1 MIKAD
6 GGELTFKGN
15 RLDLLSE
22 FTSIAH
28 HMIEMFEEKMPREV
42 AIEQIN
48 ECIETACMTDDEIHE
63 LAMKKLEELFGDIK
77 PERRDKGKED
87 FIRTMMEGIMRGK
100 E

>member
-6 GGELTFKGN
+6 GGELTFKGSGI
-15 RLDLLSE
+15 DLLSK
-22 FTSIAH
+22 FTAIAH
-28 HMIEMFEEKMPREV
+28 HLIETLEEKTSREF

-63 LAMKKLEELFGDIK
+63 LAMKKLEEFLNDIK
-77 PERRDKGKED
+77 PEQRDKGKED
-87 FIRTMMEGIMRGK
+87 FIRTMMEGIMKGK